1 MRDLV
6 WGFDAQR
13 HGKRPDLDHPKMR
26 MSTRSEDYPYLSPPE
41 LPDELGRLGAYR
53 VLELIGEG
61 GMGKVFLAEDQ
72 RLQRKVALKVMSQR
86 IAASKHARDRFVREA
101 RAQAAVHHDNVA
113 TIFEV
118 DEQNNTP
125 FLAMELLKG
134 QSLEQVLRKGYK
146 FNTKQIIAIGRQVA
160 RGLGAAHQ
168 QGIIHRDIKPANI
181 WIEAEK
187 GRPKILD
194 FGLAAMTGPV
204 DSLSRR
210 GAVVGTPGYLSPE
223 QAADEPVDD
232 RSDLYSLGIVMYE
245 MCSSQLP
252 FRYSNVAMMLIAI
265 IAHSPRSLNE
275 FVEHVPP
282 QLSDLI
288 DRLLSKEPKDR
299 PPSANALL
307 EELKSLTDEP
317 ASPSAAAPDTS
328 TESLPV
334 EIAIQDTP
342 PTRPLRSTKKRRS
355 NIPLAAGAVAAA
367 LLAVVVGIVAMR
379 PKSSPPESGNNV
391 AAPPTKP
398 PKAKP
403 IVVTTEMLA
412 PLKMEA
418 VTLESDRITVG
429 QPGLIR
435 FRLVNT
441 AANRQVDPAI
451 LAGKAGVAAKARV
464 FLKPQSGGSERPATM
479 FPLRVAGARIPPPG
493 KSLELLARF
502 ESEDLPP
509 GTYDLFLRLM
519 TPNDQLSS
527 QVAAQISV
535 AADYSSGPLSGF
547 QQITTRSGTGA
558 DTTVVRGDDKP
569 RGQQDLLSVQL
580 PEKTDGSLQYTYLKF
595 DVSRWEHPLAKLQD
609 AVVSLAVKGG
619 AAGKLE
625 LRLYGLDAQQASQ
638 WKEQGEGALV
648 WKNSPTAQNLGKA
661 KYLCSTTIDNT
672 EGRLADKANDNVRF
686 FGDELDAFLLTFPD
700 PEVTFVVVSHSKQ
713 AENTIFFSKES
724 TDVDKVP
731 RLHLKVQ

>member
-1 MRDLV
+1 
-6 WGFDAQR
+6 
-13 HGKRPDLDHPKMR
+13 

-41 LPDELGRLGAYR
+41 LPDEIGRLGAYR

-86 IAASKHARDRFVREA
+86 IAASKNSRERFVREA

-118 DEQNNTP
+118 DEQGNTP

-134 QSLEQVLRKGYK
+134 QSLEQILRKGYK
-146 FNTKQIIAIGRQVA
+146 FNIKQIIALGRQIA
-160 RGLGAAHQ
+160 RGLGAAHK
-168 QGIIHRDIKPANI
+168 QGIVHRDIKPANI

-194 FGLAAMTGPV
+194 FGLAAMSGPV
-204 DSLSRR
+204 DSLTRR

-232 RSDLYSLGIVMYE
+232 RSDLYSLGIVLYE
-245 MCSSQLP
+245 MCSGELP
-252 FRYSNVAMMLIAI
+252 FRYTNVAMMLIAI
-265 IAHSPRSLNE
+265 TSHSPRSLTE
-275 FVEHVPP
+275 FAEHVP
-282 QLSDLI
+282 QELSDLI

-299 PPSANALL
+299 PASADALL
-307 EELKSLTDEP
+307 DELKFLADEP
-317 ASPSAAAPDTS
+317 VPPATPPPDKEAA
-328 TESLPV
+328 SLPL
-334 EIAIQDTP
+334 EIVIQDDP
-342 PTRPLRSTKKRRS
+342 PTRTPRASKKRGSPTVVIAALIVVALFAIVAGIFALRPRSNPPQPENRLARPPSEPVRPKPVVVTPEMIAPLR
-355 NIPLAAGAVAAA
+355 
-367 LLAVVVGIVAMR
+367 
-379 PKSSPPESGNNV
+379 
-391 AAPPTKP
+391 
-398 PKAKP
+398 
-403 IVVTTEMLA
+403 
-412 PLKMEA
+412 MEA
-418 VTLESDRITVG
+418 VILEADRILAG

-441 AANRQVDPAI
+441 ASNRQTDPAI
-451 LAGKAGVAAKARV
+451 LAGKAAIAAKVRV
-464 FLKPQSGGSERPATM
+464 FLKPLSSGNERPATM
-479 FPLRVAGARIPPPG
+479 FPLRVAGVRIPSPG
-493 KSLELLARF
+493 KSLEMLARF

-509 GTYDLFLRLM
+509 GRYDVFLRLM
-519 TPNDQLSS
+519 TPDDKVAS
-527 QVAAQISV
+527 QVDAQISV

-569 RGQQDLLSVQL
+569 RGEQDTLSVQL
-580 PEKTDGSLQYTYLKF
+580 PTKPDGSLQYIYLKF

-609 AVVSLAVKGG
+609 AVISLAVKGG
-619 AAGKLE
+619 AAAKLE
-625 LRLYGLDAQQASQ
+625 LRLYGIDARQASS

-648 WKNSPTAQNLGKA
+648 WKNSPTAKNLAKA

-672 EGRLADKANDNVRF
+672 EGRLANQANDNVRF
-686 FGDELDAFLLTFPD
+686 FGDELDAFLAAYPD

-713 AENTIFFSKES
+713 AQNTLFFSKES
-724 TDVDKVP
+724 AQVENVP